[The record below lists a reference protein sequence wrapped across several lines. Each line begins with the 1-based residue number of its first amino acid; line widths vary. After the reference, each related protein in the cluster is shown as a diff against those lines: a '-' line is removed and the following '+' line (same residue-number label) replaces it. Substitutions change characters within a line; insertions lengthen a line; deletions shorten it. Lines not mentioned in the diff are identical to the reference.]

1 MFNPMKNQALK
12 VTFIKDVPQ
21 NETETE
27 KSNIDFATI
36 EEIAR
41 RSILDLTKLGVA
53 SVGSLMTL
61 RTALNIIEEL
71 ATRAK

>member
-27 KSNIDFATI
+27 KSNVDFATI

-71 ATRAK
+71 ATRTK

>member
-1 MFNPMKNQALK
+1 MFNPMKNQAMK

-21 NETETE
+21 NESKTE
-27 KSNIDFATI
+27 KSNVDFATI

-71 ATRAK
+71 ATRTK

>member
-1 MFNPMKNQALK
+1 MFNPMKNQAMK

-21 NETETE
+21 DETETE
-27 KSNIDFATI
+27 KSNVDFATI
-36 EEIAR
+36 DEIAR

-71 ATRAK
+71 ATRTK

>member
-1 MFNPMKNQALK
+1 MFNPMKNQAMK

-27 KSNIDFATI
+27 KSDVDFATI

>member
-1 MFNPMKNQALK
+1 MFNPMKNQAMK

-27 KSNIDFATI
+27 KPDVDFATI

-53 SVGSLMTL
+53 SVGTLMTL
-61 RTALNIIEEL
+61 HTALNIIEEL

>member
-1 MFNPMKNQALK
+1 MFNPMKNQAMK

-27 KSNIDFATI
+27 KSNVDFATI

-53 SVGSLMTL
+53 SVGTLMTL
-61 RTALNIIEEL
+61 HTALNIIEEL

>member
-21 NETETE
+21 NETEAE
-27 KSNIDFATI
+27 KSNVDFATI